1 MDEMT
6 KKITTKNYL
15 PLLILLLF
23 VFLSVCFLS
32 QLVLKPHR
40 ARAAEILS
48 DGTHLD
54 IWYPD
59 RVNLNSQYSI
69 RAKTSGIV
77 ANRVSIYLIVRG
89 AEEGQYANIS
99 KTNFCAAV
107 AANNPDYE
115 LHGQVTCNAEGVCDG
130 RISNTISQEGRHRI
144 IAAAMRGTEQCASGG
159 ANANDVVITLNYNS
173 IIQGVAT
180 GGGDDGGGGG
190 GTGGGDDD
198 GGGGGGTSDG
208 SDTGGSVDPPAGF
221 GIANFQHS
229 AIATLRALVERIG
242 SFSLMLLGF
251 LAVVGIV
258 IAGMKYISSGGDEKK
273 AETAKKAL
281 LFTVYGIIITVVSVT
296 LINTTI
302 AEVGRL
308 ITARTPTATEDDN
321 VDTILERITT
331 WGGPNATVL
340 DIIGQGGVDPST
352 GTTRGPGMVWRFIRL
367 AALYAEL
374 IAFFYILYAS
384 FIYMTSYGDES
395 KAETAK
401 KTLIWALV
409 GLAVIISATTILN
422 MFGEVLA

>member
-1 MDEMT
+1 MA
-6 KKITTKNYL
+6 KKTTTKNFL
-15 PLLILLLF
+15 SLITLLSFIFLLF
-23 VFLSVCFLS
+23 CFLS
-32 QLVLKPHR
+32 QIVFKPHR
-40 ARAAEILS
+40 AIAAELLS
-48 DGTHLD
+48 NGTHLD

-130 RISNTISQEGRHRI
+130 RISNTISQAGHHRV

>member
-1 MDEMT
+1 MA
-6 KKITTKNYL
+6 KKTTTKNFL
-15 PLLILLLF
+15 SLITLLSFIFLLF
-23 VFLSVCFLS
+23 CFLS
-32 QLVLKPHR
+32 QIVFKPHR
-40 ARAAEILS
+40 AIAAELLS
-48 DGTHLD
+48 NGTHLD

-130 RISNTISQEGRHRI
+130 RISNTISQAGHHRV

-159 ANANDVVITLNYNS
+159 ANANDVVITLNYNG
-173 IIQGVAT
+173 IIQGVAS

-190 GTGGGDDD
+190 GTGG
-198 GGGGGGTSDG
+198 G

-229 AIATLRALVERIG
+229 TIATLRALVGRIG

-321 VDTILERITT
+321 VDTVLERINT
-331 WGGPNATVL
+331 WGGPDATILNV
-340 DIIGQGGVDPST
+340 IGQEN
-352 GTTRGPGMVWRFIRL
+352 GMVWRFIRL

>member
-130 RISNTISQEGRHRI
+130 RISNTISQAGHHRV

-159 ANANDVVITLNYNS
+159 ANANDVVITLNYNG
-173 IIQGVAT
+173 IIQGVAS

-190 GTGGGDDD
+190 GTGG
-198 GGGGGGTSDG
+198 G

-229 AIATLRALVERIG
+229 TIATLRALVGRIG